1 MSKFAKN
8 IYLLLSLAPTSTAQ
22 ALVNE
27 EIIIAKEWL
36 SEIIIWENIQK
47 LFCPKEIK
55 KLVNV
60 FAAQCIKI
68 KPGKVNHC
76 AVASTWINSIQ
87 KEVIF
92 ETISPL
98 KLFQSTL

>member
-1 MSKFAKN
+1 MPKFAKN
-8 IYLLLSLAPTSTAQ
+8 SYLRLSLAPTGTAQ
-22 ALVNE
+22 TLVNE
-27 EIIIAKEWL
+27 EMIIAKEWL
-36 SEIIIWENIQK
+36 SEIIILENIQK
-47 LFCPKEIK
+47 LFCPTDIK
-55 KLVNV
+55 MLVNV
-60 FAAQCIKI
+60 FAAQRIEI

-76 AVASTWINSIQ
+76 AAASTRICSIQ